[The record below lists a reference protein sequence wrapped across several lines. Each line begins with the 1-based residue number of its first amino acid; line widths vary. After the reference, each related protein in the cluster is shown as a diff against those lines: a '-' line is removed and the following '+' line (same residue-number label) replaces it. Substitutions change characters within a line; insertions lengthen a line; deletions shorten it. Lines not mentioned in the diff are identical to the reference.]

1 MMNIPSRLSFPKFGC
16 KMHKTSENSFIFVHL
31 IQKDMNKK
39 TLIIHIGIACL
50 LATLTC
56 LSYFNTRKRML
67 EVAERTF
74 VEAVHLEL
82 DERWKSLGET
92 VTIVSGKDKEVYTN
106 FSIKKKGVEK
116 NYSLKDLDYEHNIDN
131 DINRR
136 MFHSVLSD
144 LPLMCHTDTLISIW
158 QSLLSEERIKTSVN
172 VAVVDSG
179 QDVRILRDS
188 LSIGSLSQS
197 LPTRYAGVANEIQLN
212 GFIRLSIFDV
222 FRYQLL
228 LSLYVGLLIVWIVF
242 VAWNISSENRFL
254 TIPKRE
260 GCRLAQ
266 NVVYDS
272 DARCFIKD
280 SQKIILSPKG
290 NLIIKA
296 LLEAENHELHGAD
309 LLAQV
314 WSPKETNMNKLYIQN
329 SKLRTI
335 LKALGEGFDIVSMD
349 RSHFRFIFPNM
360 QEKHNIL
367 ET

>member
-1 MMNIPSRLSFPKFGC
+1 M
-16 KMHKTSENSFIFVHL
+16 
-31 IQKDMNKK
+31 DKK

-74 VEAVHLEL
+74 VEAVHQEL

-136 MFHSVLSD
+136 MFHSVLSE
-144 LPLMCHTDTLISIW
+144 LSLMCHTDTLISIW
-158 QSLLSEERIKTSVN
+158 QSLLSKERIKSSVN

-188 LSIGSLSQS
+188 LSIGFLSQS

-228 LSLYVGLLIVWIVF
+228 LSFYVGLLIVWIVF
-242 VAWNISSENRFL
+242 VVWKISSENRFL

-260 GCRLAQ
+260 GCRLSQ

-272 DARCFIKD
+272 KARCFFKGT
-280 SQKIILSPKG
+280 QKIILSPKG
-290 NLIIKA
+290 SLIIKA

-309 LLAQV
+309 LLTQV

-335 LKALGEGFDIVSMD
+335 LKDLGEGFDIVSMD

-360 QEKHNIL
+360 QENHNMLKTWIVKDWKGNIY
-367 ET
+367 

>member
-1 MMNIPSRLSFPKFGC
+1 
-16 KMHKTSENSFIFVHL
+16 
-31 IQKDMNKK
+31 MNKK
-39 TLIIHIGIACL
+39 TLIIYIGIACL

-74 VEAVHLEL
+74 VEAVHQDL
-82 DERWKSLGET
+82 DERWKVLKKTYSFYF
-92 VTIVSGKDKEVYTN
+92 GKEKGKYTN
-106 FSIKKKGVEK
+106 FSIKKRGVEK
-116 NYSLKDLDYEHNIDN
+116 NHSLKDLNYEHNIDN

-144 LPLMCHTDTLISIW
+144 LSLICHTDTLISIW
-158 QSLLSEERIKTSVN
+158 QSLLSEESIKTSVN
-172 VAVVDSG
+172 VAVADSG

-188 LSIGSLSQS
+188 LSIGFLSQS

-228 LSLYVGLLIVWIVF
+228 LSFYVGLLIVWIVF
-242 VAWNISSENRFL
+242 VVWKISSENRTF
-254 TIPKRE
+254 TILEKE
-260 GCRLAQ
+260 GYRLSR
-266 NVVYDS
+266 NVVFDS
-272 DARCFIKD
+272 KARCFFKGT
-280 SQKIILSPKG
+280 QKIILSPKG
-290 NLIIKA
+290 SLIIKA
-296 LLEAENHELHGAD
+296 LLEAESHQLHGAD

-335 LKALGEGFDIVSMD
+335 LKDLGEGFDIVSMD

>member
-1 MMNIPSRLSFPKFGC
+1 
-16 KMHKTSENSFIFVHL
+16 
-31 IQKDMNKK
+31 MNKK

-74 VEAVHLEL
+74 VEAVHQEL
-82 DERWKSLGET
+82 DERWKVLKKTYSFYF
-92 VTIVSGKDKEVYTN
+92 GKEKEKYTN
-106 FSIKKKGVEK
+106 FSIKKRGVEK
-116 NYSLKDLDYEHNIDN
+116 NHSLKDLDYEHNIDN

-144 LPLMCHTDTLISIW
+144 LSLICHTDTLISIW
-158 QSLLSEERIKTSVN
+158 QSLLSEESIKTSVN
-172 VAVVDSG
+172 VAVADSG

-188 LSIGSLSQS
+188 LSIGFLSQS

-228 LSLYVGLLIVWIVF
+228 LSFYVGLLIVWIVF
-242 VAWNISSENRFL
+242 VVWKISSENRTF
-254 TIPKRE
+254 TILEKE
-260 GCRLAQ
+260 GYRLSR

-272 DARCFIKD
+272 KARCFFKGT
-280 SQKIILSPKG
+280 QKIILSPKG
-290 NLIIKA
+290 SLIIKA
-296 LLEAENHELHGAD
+296 LLEAENHQLHGAD
-309 LLAQV
+309 LLTQV

-335 LKALGEGFDIVSMD
+335 LKDLGEGFDIVSMD

-360 QEKHNIL
+360 QEKHNML
-367 ET
+367 

>member
-1 MMNIPSRLSFPKFGC
+1 M
-16 KMHKTSENSFIFVHL
+16 
-31 IQKDMNKK
+31 DKK

-50 LATLTC
+50 LVILTC
-56 LSYFNTRKRML
+56 LSYFNIRKRML

-74 VEAVHLEL
+74 VEAVHQEL
-82 DERWKSLGET
+82 DERWKSLEE
-92 VTIVSGKDKEVYTN
+92 SYSFYFGKEKEKYTN

-136 MFHSVLSD
+136 MFHSVLSE
-144 LPLMCHTDTLISIW
+144 LSLMCHTDTFISIW
-158 QSLLSEERIKTSVN
+158 QSLLSKERIKSSVN
-172 VAVVDSG
+172 VAVADSG
-179 QDVRILRDS
+179 QDIRILRDS
-188 LSIGSLSQS
+188 LSIGFLSQS

-228 LSLYVGLLIVWIVF
+228 LSFYVGLLIVWIVF
-242 VAWNISSENRFL
+242 VVWKISSENRTF
-254 TIPKRE
+254 TILEKE
-260 GCRLAQ
+260 GYRLSR
-266 NVVYDS
+266 NVVFDS
-272 DARCFIKD
+272 KARCFFKGT
-280 SQKIILSPKG
+280 QKIILSPKG

-296 LLEAENHELHGAD
+296 LLEAESHQLHGAD

-335 LKALGEGFDIVSMD
+335 LKDLGEGFDIVSMD

-360 QEKHNIL
+360 QENHNML